1 MFRLEGVGGGK
12 PNFMAQAQVFVHG
25 LGGALRSY
33 CPGRAFIKARQ
44 VGNVVKKLIFPF
56 SPQGITD
63 ADSCAVQ
70 VFVSTAPDQR
80 LTMGDQMPDSLQLV
94 LGADLAAQ
102 PIAQAMRLANRHG
115 LVAGA
120 TGTGK
125 TVTLQRMAEAFS
137 DAGVAVFAADIKGDL
152 CGLGATG
159 NPQGKIAE
167 RIAAMPWLN
176 HKPQAYPVTLW
187 DIHGQSGH
195 PLRTTLSEMGPL
207 LLGSLLELTDSQQS
221 ALYAAFKVADRE
233 GLLLLDLKDLKA
245 LLNHL
250 RDNPEL
256 LGDDAALMTTGSSQA
271 LLRRLATLEQQGAE
285 ALFGEPAL
293 QLEDILQP
301 TADGRGRIHLLDAS
315 RLVHEAPKVY
325 ATFLLWLLAELFEQL
340 PERGDADKPLLALFF
355 DEAHL
360 LFAGTPKALQE
371 RLEQVVRLIRSKGV
385 GVYFVTQSPG
395 DLPDDVLAQLGL
407 RIQHGLRAFTAKEQ
421 KSLRAVAEGFRPN
434 PAFDALSVLTE
445 LGIGEALVGT
455 LAEKGTPEIV
465 QRVLIAPPQSRIGPL
480 SEAERAALIASS
492 PLQGRY
498 DKPIDRESA
507 YEVLMGRKGLAPD
520 PDAAPAKPAAEEPG
534 FTDQV
539 GDFLGTAAAQ
549 ALKSA
554 MRQAANQLGRQLVRG
569 LMGSLLGG
577 KKR

>member
-1 MFRLEGVGGGK
+1 
-12 PNFMAQAQVFVHG
+12 
-25 LGGALRSY
+25 
-33 CPGRAFIKARQ
+33 
-44 VGNVVKKLIFPF
+44 
-56 SPQGITD
+56 
-63 ADSCAVQ
+63 
-70 VFVSTAPDQR
+70 
-80 LTMGDQMPDSLQLV
+80 MPDSSQFV
-94 LGADLAAQ
+94 LGADLAGQ
-102 PIAQAMRLANRHG
+102 PVAQAMRLANRHG

-125 TVTLQRMAEAFS
+125 TVTLQHMAEAFS
-137 DAGVAVFAADIKGDL
+137 DAGVAVFAADVKGDL
-152 CGLGATG
+152 CGLGAVG
-159 NPQGKIAE
+159 NPQGKVAE
-167 RIAAMPWLN
+167 RIAGMPWLG
-176 HKPQAYPVTLW
+176 HRPQAYPVSLW

-207 LLGSLLELTDSQQS
+207 LLGNLLELTDSQQA

-233 GLLLLDLKDLKA
+233 GLLLLDIKDLKA
-245 LLNHL
+245 LLAHL
-250 RDNPEL
+250 KDNPQL
-256 LGDDAALMTTGSSQA
+256 LGEDSALMTTGSSQA

-301 TADGRGRIHLLDAS
+301 DADGRGRIHLLDAS

-360 LFAGTPKALQE
+360 LFNGTPKALQD

-385 GVYFVTQSPG
+385 GVYFVTQSPS

-421 KSLRAVAEGFRPN
+421 KSLKAVADGFRPN
-434 PAFDALSVLTE
+434 PEFDTLSVLTE

-455 LAEKGTPEIV
+455 LQEKGTPGMV

-480 SEAERAALIASS
+480 SAAERAALIAAS
-492 PLQGRY
+492 PLVGRY
-498 DKPIDRESA
+498 DKPVDRESA
-507 YEVLMGRKGLAPD
+507 YELLNARKGGAVAPEQ
-520 PDAAPAKPAAEEPG
+520 APAAAEESFADKAG
-534 FTDQV
+534 E
-539 GDFLGTAAAQ
+539 FLQSAAGQ
-549 ALKSA
+549 AIKSA
-554 MRQAANQLGRQLVRG
+554 VRQAANQFGRQLVRG

-577 KKR
+577 SKRR

>member
-1 MFRLEGVGGGK
+1 MNDASQLVFGAGPDGLAVG
-12 PNFMAQAQVFVHG
+12 Q
-25 LGGALRSY
+25 ALR
-33 CPGRAFIKARQ
+33 
-44 VGNVVKKLIFPF
+44 
-56 SPQGITD
+56 
-63 ADSCAVQ
+63 
-70 VFVSTAPDQR
+70 
-80 LTMGDQMPDSLQLV
+80 
-94 LGADLAAQ
+94 LG
-102 PIAQAMRLANRHG
+102 NRHG
-115 LVAGA
+115 LIAGA

-125 TVTLQRMAEAFS
+125 TVTLQRLAEAFS
-137 DAGVAVFAADIKGDL
+137 EAGVAVFAADIKGDL
-152 CGLGATG
+152 CGLGAAG

-167 RIAAMPWLN
+167 RIAGMPWLDY
-176 HKPQAYPVTLW
+176 KAGGYPLTLW

-207 LLGSLLELTDSQQS
+207 LIGALLELTDSQQS

-250 RDNPEL
+250 KEHPQL
-256 LGDDAALMTTGSSQA
+256 LGEDAALMTTGSSQA

-301 TADGRGRIHLLDAS
+301 DGDGRGRIHLLDAS

-360 LFAGTPKALQE
+360 LFAGTPKALQD

-385 GVYFVTQSPG
+385 GVFFVTQSPG
-395 DLPDDVLAQLGL
+395 DLPDSILAQLGL
-407 RIQHGLRAFTAKEQ
+407 RIQHGLRAFTAREQ

-455 LAEKGTPEIV
+455 LQDKGTPAMVE
-465 QRVLIAPPQSRIGPL
+465 RVLIAPPQSRIGPL
-480 SEAERAALIASS
+480 NGAERAALIAGS
-492 PLQGRY
+492 PLLGRY
-498 DKPIDRESA
+498 DRPIDRESA
-507 YEVLMGRKGLAPD
+507 YEILLARNTPG
-520 PDAAPAKPAAEEPG
+520 AEPASPVEKPAGEDPSLADKAGE
-534 FTDQV
+534 
-539 GDFLGTAAAQ
+539 FLGSVAGQ

-554 MRQAANQLGRQLVRG
+554 VRQAANQLGRQLVRG

-577 KKR
+577 SKRR

>member
-1 MFRLEGVGGGK
+1 MTD
-12 PNFMAQAQVFVHG
+12 
-25 LGGALRSY
+25 
-33 CPGRAFIKARQ
+33 ARQ
-44 VGNVVKKLIFPF
+44 LLFG
-56 SPQGITD
+56 
-63 ADSCAVQ
+63 ADSDGHAVG
-70 VFVSTAPDQR
+70 
-80 LTMGDQMPDSLQLV
+80 L
-94 LGADLAAQ
+94 DL
-102 PIAQAMRLANRHG
+102 RLANRHG
-115 LVAGA
+115 LIAGA

-125 TVTLQRMAEAFS
+125 TVTLQRLAEAFS
-137 DAGVAVFAADIKGDL
+137 EAGVAVFAADIKGDL
-152 CGLGATG
+152 CGLGASG

-167 RIAAMPWLN
+167 RIAQMPWLAYRA
-176 HKPQAYPVTLW
+176 QACPVTLW

-250 RDNPEL
+250 RDNPQL
-256 LGDDAALMTTGSSQA
+256 LGDDSALMTTGSSQA

-293 QLEDILQP
+293 RLEDILQP
-301 TADGRGRIHLLDAS
+301 DADGRGRIHLLDAS

-360 LFAGTPKALQE
+360 LFNGTPKALQE

-385 GVYFVTQSPG
+385 GVYFVTQSPS
-395 DLPDDVLAQLGL
+395 DLPDAVLAQLGL
-407 RIQHGLRAFTAKEQ
+407 RIQHGLRAFTAREQ
-421 KSLRAVAEGFRPN
+421 KSLKAVADGFRPN
-434 PAFDALSVLTE
+434 PQFDALAVLTE
-445 LGIGEALVGT
+445 LGTGEALVGT
-455 LAEKGTPEIV
+455 LQEKGTPAMV
-465 QRVLIAPPQSRIGPL
+465 RRVSIAPPQSRIGPL
-480 SEAERAALIASS
+480 TDAERAAMIRSS
-492 PLQGRY
+492 PLAGRY
-498 DKPIDRESA
+498 DQPLDRESA
-507 YEVLMGRKGLAPD
+507 YEMLTARKLEPTLVD
-520 PDAAPAKPAAEEPG
+520 PAAPPPPSLADKAGEFLSGAAG
-534 FTDQV
+534 
-539 GDFLGTAAAQ
+539 Q

-554 MRQAANQLGRQLVRG
+554 MRQAANQFGRQLVRG

-577 KKR
+577 SKRK

>member
-1 MFRLEGVGGGK
+1 
-12 PNFMAQAQVFVHG
+12 
-25 LGGALRSY
+25 
-33 CPGRAFIKARQ
+33 
-44 VGNVVKKLIFPF
+44 
-56 SPQGITD
+56 
-63 ADSCAVQ
+63 
-70 VFVSTAPDQR
+70 
-80 LTMGDQMPDSLQLV
+80 MPDSSQLV
-94 LGADLAAQ
+94 IGANPAGQ
-102 PIAQAMRLANRHG
+102 QTAQAMRLANRHG
-115 LVAGA
+115 LIAGA

-125 TVTLQRMAEAFS
+125 TVTLQRLAEAFS

-152 CGLGATG
+152 CGLGAAG
-159 NPQGKIAE
+159 NPQGKVAE
-167 RIAAMPWLN
+167 RIAGMPWLN
-176 HKPQAYPVTLW
+176 HTPQAYPVTLW
-187 DIHGQSGH
+187 DIHGESGH

-207 LLGSLLELTDSQQS
+207 LIGSLLELTDSQQS

-250 RDNPEL
+250 KDNPQL
-256 LGDDAALMTTGSSQA
+256 LGEDAALMTTGSSQA

-301 TADGRGRIHLLDAS
+301 SADGRGRIHLLDAS

-340 PERGDADKPLLALFF
+340 PERGDADRPLLALFF

-360 LFAGTPKALQE
+360 LFGDTPKALQE

-385 GVYFVTQSPG
+385 GVYFVTQSPA

-434 PAFDALSVLTE
+434 PAFDSLSVLTE

-455 LAEKGTPEIV
+455 LTEKGTPEMV
-465 QRVLIAPPQSRIGPL
+465 QRVLVAPPQSRIGPL
-480 SEAERAALIASS
+480 SATERTVLIAGS
-492 PLQGRY
+492 PFKGRY

-507 YEVLMGRKGLAPD
+507 YEILMGRKGLAPD
-520 PDAAPAKPAAEEPG
+520 ADAPAGKAAAEEPSLADRAG
-534 FTDQV
+534 E
-539 GDFLGTAAAQ
+539 FLGTAAGQ

-554 MRQAANQLGRQLVRG
+554 MRQAANNLGKQLVRG

-577 KKR
+577 SKRR

>member
-1 MFRLEGVGGGK
+1 
-12 PNFMAQAQVFVHG
+12 
-25 LGGALRSY
+25 
-33 CPGRAFIKARQ
+33 
-44 VGNVVKKLIFPF
+44 
-56 SPQGITD
+56 
-63 ADSCAVQ
+63 
-70 VFVSTAPDQR
+70 
-80 LTMGDQMPDSLQLV
+80 MPDSQEIA
-94 LGADLAAQ
+94 LGADLGGQ
-102 PIAQAMRLANRHG
+102 PVFQALRLTNRHG

-125 TVTLQRMAEAFS
+125 TVTLQRLAEAFS

-152 CGLGATG
+152 CGLGAAG

-167 RIAAMPWLN
+167 RIASMPWLN
-176 HKPQAYPVTLW
+176 HRPQAYPVTLW
-187 DIHGQSGH
+187 DIDGKSGH

-207 LLGSLLELTDSQQS
+207 LLGNLLELSDSQQS

-233 GLLLLDLKDLKA
+233 GLLLLDIKDLKA

-250 RDNPEL
+250 RDNPQL
-256 LGDDAALMTTGSSQA
+256 LGEDGALMTTGSSQA
-271 LLRRLATLEQQGAE
+271 LQRRLAVLEQQGAE

-293 QLEDILQP
+293 QLEDILRP
-301 TADGRGRIHLLDAS
+301 ASDGRGRIHLLDAS

-360 LFAGTPKALQE
+360 LFADTPKALQE

-395 DLPDDVLAQLGL
+395 DLPDDILAQLGL

-421 KSLRAVAEGFRPN
+421 KSLRAVADGFRPN

-455 LAEKGTPEIV
+455 LEDKGTPAMV

-480 SEAERAALIASS
+480 SDAERAGLISQS
-492 PLQGRY
+492 PLAGRY

-507 YEVLMGRKGLAPD
+507 YEILVTRKASETSQAD
-520 PDAAPAKPAAEEPG
+520 VPAQESES
-534 FTDQV
+534 F
-539 GDFLGTAAAQ
+539 GDKASEFLGSVAGQ
-549 ALKSA
+549 AVKNA
-554 MRQAANQLGRQLVRG
+554 MRQAATQLGRELVRG
-569 LMGSLLGG
+569 LMGSLLGS
-577 KKR
+577 KKRR

>member
-1 MFRLEGVGGGK
+1 
-12 PNFMAQAQVFVHG
+12 
-25 LGGALRSY
+25 
-33 CPGRAFIKARQ
+33 
-44 VGNVVKKLIFPF
+44 
-56 SPQGITD
+56 
-63 ADSCAVQ
+63 
-70 VFVSTAPDQR
+70 
-80 LTMGDQMPDSLQLV
+80 MPDSSQFI
-94 LGADLAAQ
+94 LGADLAGQ
-102 PIAQAMRLANRHG
+102 PVCQAMRLANRHG

-125 TVTLQRMAEAFS
+125 TVTLQHLAEAFS
-137 DAGVAVFAADIKGDL
+137 DAGVAVFAADVKGDL
-152 CGLGATG
+152 CGLGAVG
-159 NPQGKIAE
+159 SPQGKVAE
-167 RIAAMPWLN
+167 RIAGMPWLE
-176 HKPQAYPVTLW
+176 HRPQAYPVTLW
-187 DIHGQSGH
+187 DVHGKSGH

-207 LLGSLLELTDSQQS
+207 LLGNLLELNDSQQA

-233 GLLLLDLKDLKA
+233 GLLLLDIKDLKA
-245 LLNHL
+245 LLGHL
-250 RDNPEL
+250 KDNPQV
-256 LGDDAALMTTGSSQA
+256 LGEDSALMTSGSSQA

-293 QLEDILQP
+293 QLPDLLQP
-301 TADGRGRIHLLDAS
+301 AADGRGRIHLLDAS

-360 LFAGTPKALQE
+360 LFSGTPKALQD

-421 KSLRAVAEGFRPN
+421 KSLRAVADEFRPN
-434 PAFDALSVLTE
+434 PAFDTLAVLTE

-455 LAEKGTPEIV
+455 LQDKGTPGMVE
-465 QRVLIAPPQSRIGPL
+465 RVLIAPPQSRIGPL
-480 SEAERAALIASS
+480 SEAERAALIAAS

-507 YEVLMGRKGLAPD
+507 YEILMARKGQVPSAQQ
-520 PDAAPAKPAAEEPG
+520 APAEESLADKAGEFLQSAAG
-534 FTDQV
+534 
-539 GDFLGTAAAQ
+539 Q
-549 ALKSA
+549 AIKSA
-554 MRQAANQLGRQLVRG
+554 VRQAANQFGRQLVRG

-577 KKR
+577 SKRR

>member
-1 MFRLEGVGGGK
+1 M
-12 PNFMAQAQVFVHG
+12 
-25 LGGALRSY
+25 
-33 CPGRAFIKARQ
+33 
-44 VGNVVKKLIFPF
+44 
-56 SPQGITD
+56 
-63 ADSCAVQ
+63 
-70 VFVSTAPDQR
+70 PDQS
-80 LTMGDQMPDSLQLV
+80 SLI
-94 LGADLAAQ
+94 LGADPEGNA
-102 PIAQAMRLANRHG
+102 IFQAMKLANRHG
-115 LVAGA
+115 LIAGA

-125 TVTLQRMAEAFS
+125 TVTLQRLAEVFS

-152 CGLGATG
+152 CGLGAAG
-159 NPQGKIAE
+159 NPQGKVAE
-167 RIAAMPWLN
+167 RIASMPWLG
-176 HKPQAYPVTLW
+176 HRPQAYPVTLW
-187 DIHGQSGH
+187 DVAGQSGH

-207 LLGSLLELTDSQQS
+207 LLGNLLELTDSQQA
-221 ALYAAFKVADRE
+221 ALYAAFQVADRE

-250 RDNPEL
+250 KDHPEV
-256 LGDDAALMTTGSSQA
+256 LGEDRALFAGASAQA

-301 TADGRGRIHLLDAS
+301 DRDGRGRIHLLDAS

-340 PERGDADKPLLALFF
+340 PERGDADKPVLALFF

-360 LFAGTPKALQE
+360 LFADTPKALQE

-385 GVYFVTQSPG
+385 GVYFVTQSPS

-421 KSLRAVAEGFRPN
+421 KSLRAVADGFRPN
-434 PAFDALSVLTE
+434 PAFGTLGVLTE

-455 LAEKGTPEIV
+455 LEEKGTPAVV
-465 QRVLIAPPQSRIGPL
+465 QRVAIAPPQSRIGPL
-480 SEAERAALIASS
+480 SEAERVDLVRGS
-492 PLQGRY
+492 PQAGRY

-507 YEVLMGRKGLAPD
+507 YEML
-520 PDAAPAKPAAEEPG
+520 
-534 FTDQV
+534 
-539 GDFLGTAAAQ
+539 TARAAQ
-549 ALKSA
+549 APAEVPDSQAGKATANPPGMGDLAGELLGTFASQA
-554 MRQAANQLGRQLVRG
+554 MKTVVRQAANQLGRQLVRG

-577 KKR
+577 SKSR

>member
-1 MFRLEGVGGGK
+1 
-12 PNFMAQAQVFVHG
+12 
-25 LGGALRSY
+25 
-33 CPGRAFIKARQ
+33 
-44 VGNVVKKLIFPF
+44 
-56 SPQGITD
+56 
-63 ADSCAVQ
+63 
-70 VFVSTAPDQR
+70 
-80 LTMGDQMPDSLQLV
+80 MPDSSALV
-94 LGADLAAQ
+94 LGADLAGQ
-102 PIAQAMRLANRHG
+102 PIAQSLRLANRHG

-125 TVTLQRMAEAFS
+125 TVTLQRLAEQFS

-152 CGLGATG
+152 CGLGAAG

-167 RIAAMPWLN
+167 RIASMPWLN
-176 HKPQAYPVTLW
+176 YQPKAYPVTRW
-187 DIHGQSGH
+187 DTQGKTGH

-245 LLNHL
+245 LLGHL
-250 RDNPEL
+250 RENPDV
-256 LGDDAALMTTGSSQA
+256 LGEDAALMTTGSSQA

-285 ALFGEPAL
+285 SLFGEPAL
-293 QLEDILQP
+293 QLEDLLQP
-301 TADGRGRIHLLDAS
+301 ASDGRGRIYLLDAS

-360 LFAGTPKALQE
+360 LFADTPKALQD

-385 GVYFVTQSPG
+385 GVYFVTQSPA
-395 DLPDDVLAQLGL
+395 DLPDTVLARLGL

-421 KSLRAVAEGFRPN
+421 KSLRAVADGFRPN
-434 PAFDALSVLTE
+434 PAFSALAVLTE
-445 LGIGEALVGT
+445 LGTGEALVGM
-455 LAEKGTPEIV
+455 LEEKGTPAMV

-507 YEVLMGRKGLAPD
+507 YEVLQARKGQAPEGQA
-520 PDAAPAKPAAEEPG
+520 PAAPHEPSLL
-534 FTDQV
+534 DQA
-539 GDFLGTAAAQ
+539 GEFLGTSTGK
-549 ALKSA
+549 ALQSMA
-554 MRQAANQLGRQLVRG
+554 RQAASQMGRQLVRG
-569 LMGSLLGG
+569 LLGSLLGNG
-577 KKR
+577 KRK

>member
-1 MFRLEGVGGGK
+1 M
-12 PNFMAQAQVFVHG
+12 
-25 LGGALRSY
+25 
-33 CPGRAFIKARQ
+33 
-44 VGNVVKKLIFPF
+44 
-56 SPQGITD
+56 TD
-63 ADSCAVQ
+63 A
-70 VFVSTAPDQR
+70 R
-80 LTMGDQMPDSLQLV
+80 HV
-94 LGADLAAQ
+94 LFGADSSGEPVGLDL
-102 PIAQAMRLANRHG
+102 RLANRHG
-115 LVAGA
+115 LIAGA

-125 TVTLQRMAEAFS
+125 TVTLQRLAEAFS
-137 DAGVAVFAADIKGDL
+137 EAGVAVFAADIKGDL
-152 CGLGATG
+152 CGLGASG

-167 RIAAMPWLN
+167 RIAQMPWLN
-176 HKPQAYPVTLW
+176 YRPQASPVTLW

-256 LGDDAALMTTGSSQA
+256 LGDDSALMTTGSSQA
-271 LLRRLATLEQQGAE
+271 LLRRLASLEQQGAE

-293 QLEDILQP
+293 RLEDILRP
-301 TADGRGRIHLLDAS
+301 DAEGRGRIHLLDAS

-360 LFAGTPKALQE
+360 LFNGTPKALQD

-385 GVYFVTQSPG
+385 GVYFVTQSPS
-395 DLPDDVLAQLGL
+395 DLPDAVLAQLGL
-407 RIQHGLRAFTAKEQ
+407 RIQHGLRAFTAREQ
-421 KSLRAVAEGFRPN
+421 KALKAVAEGFRPN
-434 PAFDALSVLTE
+434 PEFDTLAVLTE
-445 LGIGEALVGT
+445 LGTGEALVGT
-455 LAEKGTPEIV
+455 LQEKGTPAMV
-465 QRVLIAPPQSRIGPL
+465 RRVAIAPPQSRIGPL
-480 SEAERAALIASS
+480 TDAERAATVRNS
-492 PLQGRY
+492 PLAGRY

-507 YEVLMGRKGLAPD
+507 YEMLTARKLPPTADPVQPSEPSLAD
-520 PDAAPAKPAAEEPG
+520 KAGEFLSGAAG
-534 FTDQV
+534 
-539 GDFLGTAAAQ
+539 Q

-554 MRQAANQLGRQLVRG
+554 MRQAANQFGRQLVRG

-577 KKR
+577 SKRK

>member
-1 MFRLEGVGGGK
+1 MVDSS
-12 PNFMAQAQVFVHG
+12 Q
-25 LGGALRSY
+25 
-33 CPGRAFIKARQ
+33 FI
-44 VGNVVKKLIFPF
+44 
-56 SPQGITD
+56 
-63 ADSCAVQ
+63 
-70 VFVSTAPDQR
+70 
-80 LTMGDQMPDSLQLV
+80 
-94 LGADLAAQ
+94 LGADLDGQ
-102 PIAQAMRLANRHG
+102 PVSQALRLANRHG

-125 TVTLQRMAEAFS
+125 TVTLQHLAEAFS
-137 DAGVAVFAADIKGDL
+137 DAGVAVFAADVKGDL
-152 CGLGATG
+152 CGLGAAG
-159 NPQGKIAE
+159 NPQGKVAE
-167 RIAAMPWLN
+167 RIAGMPWLN
-176 HKPQAYPVTLW
+176 HHPQAYPVTLW

-207 LLGSLLELTDSQQS
+207 LLGNLLELNDSQQA

-233 GLLLLDLKDLKA
+233 GLLLLDIKDLKA
-245 LLNHL
+245 LLGHL
-250 RDNPEL
+250 KDNPQV
-256 LGDDAALMTTGSSQA
+256 LGEDSALMTSGSTQA

-293 QLEDILQP
+293 QLQDLLQP
-301 TADGRGRIHLLDAS
+301 AADGRGRIHLLDAS
-315 RLVHEAPKVY
+315 RLIHESPKVY

-360 LFAGTPKALQE
+360 LFNGTPKALQD

-421 KSLRAVAEGFRPN
+421 KSLRAVADGFRPK
-434 PAFDALSVLTE
+434 PAFDTLAVLTE

-455 LAEKGTPEIV
+455 LQDKGTPGMVE
-465 QRVLIAPPQSRIGPL
+465 RVLIAPPQSRIGPL
-480 SEAERAALIASS
+480 SDAERAALVAAS
-492 PLQGRY
+492 PLAGRY

-507 YEVLMGRKGLAPD
+507 YEMLTARKGEVAETPAVAQKDEESLAD
-520 PDAAPAKPAAEEPG
+520 KAGEFLQSAAG
-534 FTDQV
+534 
-539 GDFLGTAAAQ
+539 Q
-549 ALKSA
+549 AIKSA
-554 MRQAANQLGRQLVRG
+554 VRQAANQLGRQLVRG

-577 KKR
+577 KRK